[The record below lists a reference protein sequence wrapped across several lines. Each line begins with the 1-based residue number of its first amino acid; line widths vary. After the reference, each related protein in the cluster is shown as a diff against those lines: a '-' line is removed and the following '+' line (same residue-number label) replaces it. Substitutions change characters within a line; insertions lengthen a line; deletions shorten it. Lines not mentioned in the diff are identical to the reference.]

1 PRPRLLP
8 PVRPRRPLGRRPA
21 LAGAHGT
28 CGRAHLLRRGGRA
41 SRRRRPAHQ
50 SGRTTEGAGTFRDAV
65 RSTVKKVARARG
77 LNVVVICLRV
87 DPPRGGTPIAL
98 PLNLRIRARKSGKKT
113 TGPAAEMTREI
124 AVWLPGRR
132 LHLTGD
138 GACACLAG
146 AGLPRTHVTSRI
158 RRDAALYAPAPP
170 RTGRRGRPRTRCA
183 RLGRPPE
190 LAATAP
196 ATAWHKTT
204 WGSPFNRSSPGHRPS
219 TAARLAAA
227 PGSAGAPGPLA
238 GSAGSSAAACRRRCC
253 GSAPDRGLRRA
264 PAAGRRRARGLASG
278 GSWSGTRTRPG
289 SSAGA
294 PPRPGPG

>member
-1 PRPRLLP
+1 VLKLTAGAFTAPGCRLFCDLMTGWVLTP
-8 PVRPRRPLGRRPA
+8 GRHTITRVLTLADPDGRRARDSYHRFVRAGRWAAGRLWQVLTVHAVA
-21 LAGAHGT
+21 LTCSDGVAG
-28 CGRAHLLRRGGRA
+28 LLVDDA
-41 SRRRRPAHQ
+41 LAHQ

-98 PLNLRIRARKSGKKT
+98 PLSLRIRARKSGKKT

-183 RLGRPPE
+183 RLGRPP
-190 LAATAP
+190 
-196 ATAWHKTT
+196 
-204 WGSPFNRSSPGHRPS
+204 
-219 TAARLAAA
+219 
-227 PGSAGAPGPLA
+227 
-238 GSAGSSAAACRRRCC
+238 
-253 GSAPDRGLRRA
+253 
-264 PAAGRRRARGLASG
+264 
-278 GSWSGTRTRPG
+278 
-289 SSAGA
+289 
-294 PPRPGPG
+294 